1 MSNWIIISII
11 ILIVLFFILKKSYS
25 SSSILTII
33 IWINNNSFGV
43 QYKYNKLKISSVD
56 WVWLCVL
63 LPARM
68 LFKGSSINELTND
81 PVRINKT
88 LSENQLIKHTLFLL
102 GNNDWKNESDI
113 QQLTNNKINVSE
125 TRLQGERL
133 RASLFYLG
141 KEVRSVLL
149 PFSPCE
155 SRFHDIWLAVLIT
168 SLNYINDPQKH
179 ILKNAFNEMHQL
191 YMLSDVDSL
200 EASHEIPRKALLK
213 ALSNN

>member
-33 IWINNNSFGV
+33 IWVSNNSYGV
-43 QYKYNKLKISSVD
+43 QYKYNKTKISSID

-68 LFKGSSINELTND
+68 LFKTSSIKELTND
-81 PVRINKT
+81 PKRINKS
-88 LSENQLIKHTLFLL
+88 LSEYQLIKHTLFLL
-102 GNNDWKNESDI
+102 GNHDWTSEFDI
-113 QQLTNNKINVSE
+113 QQLTNNKIQVAE
-125 TRLQGERL
+125 MRLQGERL

-149 PFSPCE
+149 PYSPCE
-155 SRFHDIWLAVLIT
+155 SRFHDIWVAVLIT

-179 ILKNAFNEMHQL
+179 ILKTAFNEMHKL
-191 YMLSDVDSL
+191 YMQSDVDSL

-213 ALSNN
+213 ALSYN

>member
-11 ILIVLFFILKKSYS
+11 ILIILFFILKKSYS
-25 SSSILTII
+25 NSSILTII
-33 IWINNNSFGV
+33 IWIKNNKYGV
-43 QYKYNKLKISSVD
+43 QYKYNKIRISSVD
-56 WVWLCVL
+56 WVWLCAL

-68 LFKGSSINELTND
+68 LFKTSSIKELTND
-81 PVRINKT
+81 PERINKS
-88 LSENQLIKHTLFLL
+88 LSENQLIKNTLFLL
-102 GNNDWKNESDI
+102 GNHDWENESDI
-113 QQLTNNKINVSE
+113 QQLTNNKINVAE
-125 TRLQGERL
+125 MRLQGERL

-179 ILKNAFNEMHQL
+179 ILKKTFNEMHQL
-191 YMLSDVDSL
+191 YMQCDVVSL
-200 EASHEIPRKALLK
+200 EVSHEIPRMALLK
-213 ALSNN
+213 ALSSI